1 LTDVLYRL
9 ADPAVKGSDKLDLIE
24 DTTPGDAATIDRF
37 AFALRDNGFSPLTCT
52 ATDIAWSGHVPGNA
66 LATIN
71 ITTSNPTQSGGFTF
85 PMEFHPF
92 RDGWQL
98 SRQTAD
104 MVLAFGNART
114 DASRTESNPAPAAPP
129 GAQPAPVGPSSDQS
143 TAPAESP
150 PPSPAPAPGPSR

>member
-9 ADPAVKGSDKLDLIE
+9 ADPAVKGADKLDLIE
-24 DTTPGDAATIDRF
+24 DTTSGDAATIDRF
-37 AFALRDNGFSPLTCT
+37 AFALRDNGFTPLTCT
-52 ATDIAWSGHVPGNA
+52 ATDIAWSDHIPGNA
-66 LATIN
+66 MATIN

-114 DASRTESNPAPAAPP
+114 DASRTDSSAAPE
-129 GAQPAPVGPSSDQS
+129 A
-143 TAPAESP
+143 
-150 PPSPAPAPGPSR
+150 PPSQPEPPVMAPPPAPAPATPSR